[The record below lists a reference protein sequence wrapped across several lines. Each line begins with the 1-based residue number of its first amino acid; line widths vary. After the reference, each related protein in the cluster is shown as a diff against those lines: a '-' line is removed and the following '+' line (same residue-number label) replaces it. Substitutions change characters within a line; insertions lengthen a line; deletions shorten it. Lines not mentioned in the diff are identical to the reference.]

1 MRRWD
6 NLVEEYTIN
15 LTTLGKS
22 PDYVQNTRRELERW
36 GQWLKR
42 RRPRPKLEQV
52 DGDLVIEYIRTRSAF
67 RARTTVQAITS
78 KMRCFGDFLVREE
91 VWSSNPLRWIQ
102 GPKLTPYHRMPKRI
116 SVSDMQSIW
125 EEAAKEK
132 NDFQRYQWIAI
143 LSLLYGTG
151 LRRGELQRLT
161 LKSWDRETSTLFID
175 GRKTATERSVV
186 VPELVHQCIETY
198 LPHRQNQLSSAQRFS
213 VPSFFLSRTNQPISP
228 SSISRGVSRLARQ
241 AGFKLHSLH
250 QFRHTC
256 ASDLLESGVGMAEV
270 QQILGHGCLD
280 TTMRYLHIADPQ
292 RHDAVAHH
300 PLNDWLNMEV
310 A

>member
-6 NLVEEYTIN
+6 NLVEDYVHN
-15 LTTLGKS
+15 LTILGNS
-22 PDYVQNTRRELERW
+22 PDYVLNNRRELERW

-42 RRPRPKLEQV
+42 KRPRPKLEQI
-52 DGDLVIEYIRTRSAF
+52 DGDLIIQYIQTRSAF
-67 RARTTVQAITS
+67 KARTTLQSIMS
-78 KMRCFGDFLVREE
+78 KMRCFGDFLVSED
-91 VWSSNPLRWIQ
+91 VWPSNALRWIQ

-116 SVSDMQSIW
+116 STSQMQSMW
-125 EEAAKEK
+125 EEAAKIK
-132 NDFQRYQWIAI
+132 NDFQRYQWITI

-151 LRRGELQRLT
+151 LRRGELERLT
-161 LKSWDRETSTLFID
+161 LKSWDRETSTLIID
-175 GRKTATERSVV
+175 GRKTGSERSVV
-186 VPELVHQCIETY
+186 VPGLVHQCIETY
-198 LPHRQNQLSSAQRFS
+198 LPYRQNQLSSAQRFTMN
-213 VPSFFLSRTNQPISP
+213 SFFLSRSNNPIKG
-228 SSISRGVSRLARQ
+228 SSISRGVRSLARQ
-241 AGFKLHSLH
+241 AGFKLHSVH

-292 RHDAVAHH
+292 RHEAVALH
-300 PLNDWLNMEV
+300 PLNDWLNKEV